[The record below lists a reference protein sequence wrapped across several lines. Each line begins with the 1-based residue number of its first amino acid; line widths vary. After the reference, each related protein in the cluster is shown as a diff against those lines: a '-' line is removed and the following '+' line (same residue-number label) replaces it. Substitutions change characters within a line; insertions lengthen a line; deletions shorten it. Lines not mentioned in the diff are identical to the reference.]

1 VSVLRVPCL
10 NSKEQF
16 VRAAD
21 VSSYGS
27 PSAPPSTSYG
37 IPLAEPL
44 NSYGIPLA
52 EPLNTYGI
60 PLAEPLKSYGIPLA
74 EPLSSYGVP
83 LEEPLNSY
91 GVPLAKALNIYD
103 ADRDILDIY
112 SEASDIVDNKVT
124 ESDFASDGNQKSSY
138 GSPSAPLS
146 TEVPLAGPLKS
157 IDAAEDIFDLKSEAS
172 DNIANKVTESDFT
185 SDRNLKMLM
194 ASVPGVPG
202 EDYPILADVLSAGD
216 TGFSCQGKIVGGE
229 CLH

>member
-1 VSVLRVPCL
+1 VSVLRIPCL

-16 VRAAD
+16 VKVAD
-21 VSSYGS
+21 ASSYGS

-44 NSYGIPLA
+44 NSYEIPLA
-52 EPLNTYGI
+52 EPLNSYEI
-60 PLAEPLKSYGIPLA
+60 PLA
-74 EPLSSYGVP
+74 
-83 LEEPLNSY
+83 EPLNSY
-91 GVPLAKALNIYD
+91 GVPLAKPLISYD
-103 ADRDILDIY
+103 ADQDIIDLY
-112 SEASDIVDNKVT
+112 SEASDINDNKVT
-124 ESDFASDGNQKSSY
+124 ESDFTGDGNLKSSY

-146 TEVPLAGPLKS
+146 TGYGVPFAGDLKS
-157 IDAAEDIFDLKSEAS
+157 NDAAEDIFHLHSEAS
-172 DNIANKVTESDFT
+172 DNLANIVTDGDFT

-229 CLH
+229 CWL